1 VQAESWPTQG
11 EHSSLNSRSDKKPW
25 YARRQSARDS
35 GAKAPV
41 FIVIFCG
48 RTTFCDG
55 VSHFSLSLPYGDC
68 FNFLIGLFFWLVAC
82 SKPYIRHRFR
92 SCWAHARGMLCLLNA
107 LSCHWSCD
115 CHTLQSC
122 FCSYS
127 NHASAAWSH
136 ASSYW
141 LAVMR

>member
-11 EHSSLNSRSDKKPW
+11 EHSSPNSRSDKKPW

-92 SCWAHARGMLCLLNA
+92 SCWAHARGMLCLVFNA
-107 LSCHWSCD
+107 LSF
-115 CHTLQSC
+115 TGLVTVTRL
-122 FCSYS
+122 
-127 NHASAAWSH
+127 NHASVHSAITLRPRGPTH
-136 ASSYW
+136 
-141 LAVMR
+141 LLIG